1 MPRRIKWTQEELDAL
16 EKGMNEHGTNWE
28 TILLFYG
35 PPGGPLKNRNSI
47 QLKDK
52 ARNEKRRREK
62 EGLQLGIF
70 EKATGPNI
78 TLLTHQNTY
87 V

>member
-1 MPRRIKWTQEELDAL
+1 MPQKQRIKWTQEELDAL
-16 EKGMNEHGTNWE
+16 EKGMIEYGTNWK

-35 PPGGPLKNRNSI
+35 PPEGPLKNRKST

-62 EGLQLGIF
+62 ERLPLGIF
-70 EKATGPNI
+70 EKATG
-78 TLLTHQNTY
+78 
-87 V
+87 